1 MGWNP
6 FGVESN
12 AASVGASVGAGL
24 GSKAG
29 PVGAGLGAGFGA
41 AGGYI
46 VGALAT
52 PCPVRRALPDGGT
65 PQGRRVDDD
74 DLRDDDPPERPDAGS
89 GERRDAASASRPSHV
104 EIPVTE

>member
-1 MGWNP
+1 MVCNP
-6 FGVESN
+6 FAVESN
-12 AASVGASVGAGL
+12 AASVGASIGAGL

-29 PVGAGLGAGFGA
+29 PLGAGIGAGFGA

-46 VGALAT
+46 AGALAT
-52 PCPVRRALPDGGT
+52 PCPVRKALPDGGERMD
-65 PQGRRVDDD
+65 RRPGD
-74 DLRDDDPPERPDAGS
+74 ERPGDDS

>member
-6 FGVESN
+6 FAVESN
-12 AASVGASVGAGL
+12 AASVGASIGASI

-29 PVGAGLGAGFGA
+29 PVGAGVGAGFGA

-46 VGALAT
+46 AGAIAS
-52 PCPVRRALPDGGT
+52 PCPVRRALPDGGVARSR
-65 PQGRRVDDD
+65 PADAD
-74 DLRDDDPPERPDAGS
+74 ERLDAGRGGDP
-89 GERRDAASASRPSHV
+89 GERRDTASASRPSRV

>member
-6 FGVESN
+6 FEVESN
-12 AASVGASVGAGL
+12 AASVGASIGAGL

-41 AGGYI
+41 ASGYI
-46 VGALAT
+46 AGALAT
-52 PCPVRRALPDGGT
+52 PCPVRTALPDGGE
-65 PQGRRVDDD
+65 PIDQRAGD
-74 DLRDDDPPERPDAGS
+74 ERPDGAP
-89 GERRDAASASRPSHV
+89 GERRDAATASRPSHV